1 MQIWPAIDLRGG
13 KCVRLRQGDYQ
24 QETVFGEN
32 PPEMARHWT
41 DQGADRLHLV
51 DLDGA
56 RDGKSANR
64 AALQAI
70 LAAVD
75 VPCQVGG
82 GIRSEETINDLFALG
97 VARLVIGTRALTDP
111 DWFIAMCRRHPR
123 RLVVGIDARDG
134 RVATD
139 GWLETSRTSAVELA
153 ARFAGEPLAGIV
165 YTDIAKDGMMAGP
178 NLPAIAEM
186 LASISAP
193 LIASGGVTTAEDVAA
208 LARLGVEGC
217 IIGRTL
223 YEGKLSL
230 ADALAAAEAQ
240 VAEQSAQGIRHGKG
254 ES

>member
-13 KCVRLRQGDYQ
+13 KCVRLRQGDYE

-32 PPEMARHWT
+32 PAEMARHWT
-41 DQGADRLHLV
+41 RQGATRLHLV

-64 AALQAI
+64 QALQAI

-82 GIRSEETINDLFALG
+82 GIRSEETIDDFFTLG

-111 DWFIAMCRRHPR
+111 DWFIAMCRRYPR
-123 RLVVGIDARDG
+123 RLVVGIDARNG

-178 NLPAIAEM
+178 NLPAMAEM
-186 LASISAP
+186 LAGTDAP

-217 IIGRTL
+217 IIGRAL

>member
-32 PPEMARHWT
+32 PAEMARHWT
-41 DQGADRLHLV
+41 QQGAERLHLV

-64 AALQAI
+64 EALQAI

-75 VPCQVGG
+75 VPCQAGG
-82 GIRSEETINDLFALG
+82 GIRTEETINDLFALG

-139 GWLETSRTSAVELA
+139 GWLETSQTSAVELA

-178 NLPAIAEM
+178 NLAAMAEM
-186 LASISAP
+186 LAGADAP
-193 LIASGGVTTAEDVAA
+193 LIASGGVTTAEDVAS